1 MAKDIITAGMASTS
15 TATDASLRNMKKGV
29 HANPKKAWEAA
40 QKFENMV
47 AGQCMQQLF
56 SDNKTGLFGG
66 GRMEVVFRSV
76 LTENIANQASLGL
89 KIAESV
95 YPILLKNQ
103 GADG

>member
-1 MAKDIITAGMASTS
+1 MTKDTITTAMTSASIP
-15 TATDASLRNMKKGV
+15 TDASLRSMKKGMYT
-29 HANPKKAWEAA
+29 NPKKAWEAA

-56 SDNKTGLFGG
+56 SANKTGLFGG

-103 GADG
+103 GAG